1 MRRKKNTNNKKRNIM
16 SSTFLS
22 QIERTIS
29 RLSHD
34 EQLWLIEQLA
44 HNLREVESDAV
55 EQAAFESQL
64 AEMATDPEIRA
75 ELQEIDREF
84 AVTETDGLES

>member
-1 MRRKKNTNNKKRNIM
+1 M
-16 SSTFLS
+16 SSTVLS

-29 RLSHD
+29 HLSYD

-44 HNLREVESDAV
+44 HNLREVGSDSV

-64 AEMATDPEIRA
+64 AAMATDPEIQA
-75 ELQEIDREF
+75 ELQEIHREF
-84 AVTETDGLES
+84 AVTEADGLES

>member
-1 MRRKKNTNNKKRNIM
+1 M
-16 SSTFLS
+16 SPTVLN

-64 AEMATDPEIRA
+64 AEMAMDPEIRT

>member
-1 MRRKKNTNNKKRNIM
+1 M
-16 SSTFLS
+16 SSTVLS
-22 QIERTIS
+22 QIESTIS

-44 HNLREVESDAV
+44 HHLREVESDTV
-55 EQAAFESQL
+55 KQAAFESQL
-64 AEMATDPEIRA
+64 AEMAMDPEIRA
-75 ELQEIDREF
+75 ELQEINREF